1 MTTAEIESMADPSG
15 VATADLNL
23 KLELRHKV
31 IPEFFEDVGYVVW
44 RRRPVTK
51 TLLANTQ
58 YVDLTDSTYTFSHI
72 KELYLSTDFNN
83 PLEYIGEDPV
93 EVLKARTNTTPGK
106 PSKFYLESSGTRLE
120 RVSFDCPADQ
130 QYTAEKRD
138 IDHLYCLVC
147 FFTHGLKT
155 EIDERIITLTYQLG
169 HTNKQQGHIETYR
182 QCIVQSDAIRP
193 FFDPGFYLMIY
204 RHTKGDGEDQPEQM

>member
-130 QYTAEKRD
+130 QYTVAATID
-138 IDHLYCLVC
+138 IHILWPDNTSSVDLSPYIPPQFHGGLVD
-147 FFTHGLKT
+147 GLRRYVYR
-155 EIDERIITLTYQLG
+155 ERFGIGDERYQEAVSEFERWKARAAKSKELA
-169 HTNKQQGHIETYR
+169 R
-182 QCIVQSDAIRP
+182 SDKPKFAR
-193 FFDPGFYLMIY
+193 
-204 RHTKGDGEDQPEQM
+204 